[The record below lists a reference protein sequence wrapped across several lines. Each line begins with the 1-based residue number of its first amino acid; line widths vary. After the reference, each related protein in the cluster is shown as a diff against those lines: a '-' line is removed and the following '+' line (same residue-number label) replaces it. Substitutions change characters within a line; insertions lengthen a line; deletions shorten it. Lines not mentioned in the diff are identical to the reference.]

1 MREVG
6 KLREEGRRE
15 ASGSGEYP
23 AIGIGQRH
31 RHVGDAPDNP
41 RAAQSRSMSAPP
53 PGTPAP
59 ALLHPITQAHV
70 PPTPHDTW
78 VHTPHGRLF
87 TRRWTPGPTASGA
100 SSSGTAL
107 PPILLFH
114 DSLGCV
120 ELWRDFPS
128 ALCAA
133 TGRDVIAYDRLGF
146 GRSDARTAPMPLD
159 FIGEEALASL
169 PALRAQLG
177 FAGFAAL
184 GHSVG
189 GAMAAHCAADGG
201 TGRGTR
207 TGSAGSAG
215 CEALVTVAAQACVEE
230 RTLEGIR
237 AARDQFHRSPE
248 ALQRLARYH
257 GGDEARARWVLGAW
271 IDTWLHPDFAHWSQ
285 AGVLARVHCPVLA
298 LHGDQDE
305 YGSTEQPER
314 IARWAAGPARVEILP
329 GAAHVPHRERPQDLA
344 QRVARFLADLQ

>member
-1 MREVG
+1 M
-6 KLREEGRRE
+6 
-15 ASGSGEYP
+15 
-23 AIGIGQRH
+23 
-31 RHVGDAPDNP
+31 GDAPASP
-41 RAAQSRSMSAPP
+41 KAAQSRGMSAPS

-59 ALLHPITQAHV
+59 ALLSPTALSHD
-70 PPTPHDTW
+70 PPTTHDAW
-78 VHTPHGRLF
+78 AGTPHGRLF
-87 TRRWTPGPTASGA
+87 TRRWTPGPAAPGA
-100 SSSGTAL
+100 SPSGTAPL
-107 PPILLFH
+107 PVVLFH

-120 ELWRDFPS
+120 ELWRDFPA

-146 GRSDARTAPMPLD
+146 GRSDARTAPMPPD
-159 FIGEEALASL
+159 FIGEEALTSL

-177 FAGFAAL
+177 FDRFAAL

-201 TGRGTR
+201 TGRATP
-207 TGSAGSAG
+207 TGSGSGGG

-237 AARDQFHRSPE
+237 AARDQFDRSPE

-271 IDTWLHPDFAHWSQ
+271 VDTWLHPDFAQWSQ
-285 AGVLARVHCPVLA
+285 AGVLARVQCPVLA

-305 YGSTEQPER
+305 YGSTEQPAR

-344 QRVARFLADLQ
+344 QRVARFLADLP

>member
-1 MREVG
+1 MHDF
-6 KLREEGRRE
+6 
-15 ASGSGEYP
+15 P
-23 AIGIGQRH
+23 
-31 RHVGDAPDNP
+31 N
-41 RAAQSRSMSAPP
+41 
-53 PGTPAP
+53 
-59 ALLHPITQAHV
+59 
-70 PPTPHDTW
+70 PPTQHDAW
-78 VHTPHGRLF
+78 ADTPQGRLF
-87 TRRWTPGPTASGA
+87 TRRWAPGPPA
-100 SSSGTAL
+100 SSLPSPSTSL

-120 ELWRDFPS
+120 ELWRDFPA

-146 GRSDARTAPMPLD
+146 GRSDARTAPLPLD
-159 FIGEEALASL
+159 FIGEEARTSL

-177 FAGFAAL
+177 FDRFVAL

-189 GAMAAHCAADGG
+189 GAMAAHCAANTAADMDPG
-201 TGRGTR
+201 TGTG
-207 TGSAGSAG
+207 TGSESVRNYG
-215 CEALVTVAAQACVEE
+215 CGCDALVTVAAQACVEE

-271 IDTWLHPDFAHWSQ
+271 VDTWLHPDFAGWSQ
-285 AGVLARVHCPVLA
+285 AGVLARVQCPVLA

-329 GAAHVPHRERPQDLA
+329 GAAHVPHRERPHDLA
-344 QRVARFLADLQ
+344 QRTARFLADLR